1 MCAGFHH
8 AASVRKT
15 VHMPK
20 LSGFKMTIG
29 VRFLTVIA
37 IAVVIMS
44 AGTIYAIYQ
53 FREAMI
59 ELRQGQ
65 VKSVVDTAISHIEG
79 LQTRVE
85 AKEITEEAAQ
95 QQALHAIRTFRFE
108 GSNYVF
114 AYDRKGVILGSGNPA
129 LKQIG
134 RAHV

>member
-20 LSGFKMTIG
+20 FSGFQMTIG

-37 IAVVIMS
+37 IAVAIMS
-44 AGTIYAIYQ
+44 AGTIFAIYQ

-65 VKSVVDTAISHIEG
+65 VRSE
-79 LQTRVE
+79 
-85 AKEITEEAAQ
+85 
-95 QQALHAIRTFRFE
+95 
-108 GSNYVF
+108 
-114 AYDRKGVILGSGNPA
+114 
-129 LKQIG
+129 IG